1 MVQSAHNVFLLVAPT
16 VRDRDAW
23 AAAIAHQVGD
33 EEHGKRTPISVGK
46 SEVAH
51 VLWPVRAR
59 QVTSRQQHTIA
70 RRPSA
75 HHVQALTVM
84 PKSQVEKLR
93 ARAHIRYVYLLGFSP
108 VLFRGPPARN
118 SKIN

>member
-51 VLWPVRAR
+51 VLWSV
-59 QVTSRQQHTIA
+59 
-70 RRPSA
+70 
-75 HHVQALTVM
+75 
-84 PKSQVEKLR
+84 R
-93 ARAHIRYVYLLGFSP
+93 ARAHVWLLIDDYMFLKLLGLGL
-108 VLFRGPPARN
+108 VCLTL
-118 SKIN
+118 IL